1 MSVGLRKSGVAMA
14 FVLSFGNTSSVEN
27 SDAGLIHSRLAEY
40 HAHPPFSK
48 GGGKSSGLAFR
59 RRVTYECTLSRGESC
74 ASCGLTWQE
83 NQLSAAV
90 KLHDILIIGA
100 GLAGMRAAVAAP
112 SDLDVAVMSKVHPV
126 RSHSVAAQGGINAA
140 LGKEDSWQA
149 HAFDTTKGGLYLG
162 DQDAIEAMCREAPD
176 DILELERLGV
186 IFSRDTQGHIAQ
198 RPFGGAGFPRTCYAA
213 DRTGHA
219 ILHAMYEQLLK
230 HRIRVYE
237 EWYVTALIVEDGVC
251 RGVVAW
257 DLIHGGLHAIGAKAV
272 ILATGGSGRVF
283 LTSTNAVINT
293 GDGMALAYRAGAPL
307 ADMEFVQFHPTTL
320 KGTGILITEGA
331 RGEGGYLLN
340 TLGERFMKDY
350 APQQME
356 LATRSTVSLA
366 IGREIVEGRG
376 VDGCVLLDLRH
387 LGRQRILERLPQIRE
402 LAIEFAGLDPIET
415 PIPVRPGAHYQM
427 GGVRTNQWTETAVAG
442 LFAAGECACVSVHGA
457 NRLGGNSLLET
468 IVFGRRAGVRAGEY
482 ARTVGAQALTTDQLR
497 VEQHRVQQL
506 LGHKGSVRAWQ
517 IREELGELMSLNL
530 GLVRTHASM
539 SAATS
544 ALTALTHR
552 AASVMVQDKGQ
563 VFNTDLVQ
571 ALELQSLLDIA
582 ETIIAGALAR
592 KESRGAHY
600 RSDYP
605 TRDDQRW
612 LRHSLIRRTPEGMV
626 LTYEPVTITRFPPT

>member
-1 MSVGLRKSGVAMA
+1 MKV
-14 FVLSFGNTSSVEN
+14 
-27 SDAGLIHSRLAEY
+27 
-40 HAHPPFSK
+40 
-48 GGGKSSGLAFR
+48 
-59 RRVTYECTLSRGESC
+59 
-74 ASCGLTWQE
+74 
-83 NQLSAAV
+83 
-90 KLHDILIIGA
+90 HDILIIGA
-100 GLAGMRAAVAAP
+100 GLAGMRAAIAAP
-112 SDLDVAVMSKVHPV
+112 PDLDVAVISKVHPV

-140 LGKEDSWQA
+140 LGENDSWEA
-149 HAFDTTKGGLYLG
+149 HAYDTTKGGLYLG
-162 DQDAIEAMCREAPD
+162 DQDAIEAMCREAPG

-186 IFSRDTQGHIAQ
+186 IFSRNEQGHIAQ

-230 HRIRVYE
+230 RRVAVYE
-237 EWYVTALIVEDGVC
+237 EWYVTTLIVEDGVC

-331 RGEGGYLLN
+331 RGEGAYLLN
-340 TLGERFMKDY
+340 TLGERFMKTY

-366 IGREIVEGRG
+366 IGQEILEGRG
-376 VDGCVLLDLRH
+376 VEGCVLLDLRH

-427 GGVRTNQWTETAVAG
+427 GGGVRTNQWTETSIAG
-442 LFAAGECACVSVHGA
+442 LYAAGECACVSVHGA

-468 IVFGRRAGVRAGEY
+468 IVFGRRAGIRAGEY
-482 ARTVGAQALTTDQLR
+482 ARTVSLRALTTDQLAI
-497 VEQHRVQQL
+497 EQTRVQRL
-506 LGHKGSVRAWQ
+506 LAQKGSVRAWQ
-517 IREELGELMSLNL
+517 IREELGQLMSLNL
-530 GLVRTHASM
+530 GLVRTHESM
-539 SAATS
+539 STALS

-552 AASVMVQDKGQ
+552 AASVMVQDKGR

-571 ALELQSLLDIA
+571 TFELQSLLDVA
-582 ETIIAGALAR
+582 ETIVASALAR
-592 KESRGAHY
+592 QESRGAHY
-600 RSDYP
+600 RSDFQK
-605 TRDDQRW
+605 RDDAQW
-612 LRHSLIRRTPEGMV
+612 LKHTVARRTPQGPA
-626 LTYEPVTITRFPPT
+626 LTYEPVTITRFPSS